1 MTFEQFRAT
10 VETRRKRLTVY
21 SSDDPDV
28 EAYFDG
34 RNVAVET
41 RSLPGDVDGFVVVHD
56 HEGFV
61 GAIAIETL
69 RELLEPPVPRPWD
82 PSILSEGYQA
92 VFELFENSVFV
103 ALDRGQ
109 LLSASREIENRAW
122 RVGRGTLLAGF
133 QRTAALERQRRIYEE
148 LAGGTALDVHVYV
161 EDDGVD
167 LAEVS
172 VTVHSEADS
181 ELGEYWFLAFDGDGD
196 DEHKCA
202 LLAEQR
208 RDDEYEG
215 FWTYDPDLV
224 DELAAYVRR
233 TYG

>member
-1 MTFEQFRAT
+1 MTFEKYLT
-10 VETRRKRLTVY
+10 TIEDRRKRLTIY
-21 SSDDPDV
+21 SSDETDV
-28 EAYFDG
+28 SEYFDG
-34 RNVAVET
+34 RNVRLET
-41 RSLPGDVDGFVVVHD
+41 RRLPGHDQGFAVVHD
-56 HEGFV
+56 RDGFV
-61 GAIAIETL
+61 GALDLEIIF
-69 RELLEPPVPRPWD
+69 ELLEPPVPRPWD